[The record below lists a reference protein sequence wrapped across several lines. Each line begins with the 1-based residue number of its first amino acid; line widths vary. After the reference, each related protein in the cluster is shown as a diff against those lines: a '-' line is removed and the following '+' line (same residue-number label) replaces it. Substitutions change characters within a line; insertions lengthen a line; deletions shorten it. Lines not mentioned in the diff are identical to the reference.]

1 MAIDARIAL
10 GVQPVQQQPNMLAQY
25 AQVMGIKAA
34 QQEMEGNNALRE
46 AYASGG
52 DLNDP
57 EFRRRVMAANP
68 KLGSQ
73 LIKTN
78 AETGKLQNEAISKRI
93 DLSREMLT
101 GVNTPEDYLA
111 WHESNHKDPVLG
123 SYLTQ
128 RGVTAE
134 QSRAKIIAALNSPGG
149 LEKLKRESA
158 LGATT
163 LQKELMQTERSV
175 QTANISAGPAYG
187 QLALAREKAARE
199 KQQLDAVLGIVSPAP
214 VSSATATPVN
224 MGGGGVQTTQTPPA
238 GGVQTPTTGV
248 APVTPP
254 AGAAPVTPATGAVG
268 QPNVLATQ
276 VAPPP
281 VTTPAQTT
289 VNNLGQGS
297 QKEQLVDQISRLARL
312 PYADAS
318 RALEM
323 KVKEFNVLYPTEKI
337 EQDRQGNLVTIVN
350 GVAKPVLDARGL
362 QVQGK
367 PLPETAFEKSVGA
380 EVGKDIVAFVK
391 RVEAAPKNIAKIDEV
406 LGILKSGGAV
416 TGFGAETRL
425 NLERA
430 MSLFGNDVKA
440 GKRVVDTQILDALL
454 GSDVFP
460 SLQSMGLGS
469 KNIDTPAER
478 EFIRQV
484 ITGTIKLDNDA
495 LVRLTQIRRN
505 VETSAIKEYNQKLE
519 SGRFDKYS
527 KAAGQKLEK
536 IEVPNPVIRSGKL
549 KDGRLVNEYADGTID
564 YAKN

>member
-68 KLGSQ
+68 KVGSQ

-78 AETGKLQNEAISKRI
+78 AETGKLQNEAVLKRI
-93 DLSREMLT
+93 ELSREMIT
-101 GVNTPEDYLA
+101 GINTAEDYLA

-123 SYLTQ
+123 SYLNQ

-134 QSRAKIIAALNSPGG
+134 QSRAKIIAALNTPGG

-158 LGATT
+158 LGATA

-214 VSSATATPVN
+214 VSSATATPID
-224 MGGGGVQTTQTPPA
+224 MGGGGVQTSQTPSA
-238 GGVQTPTTGV
+238 SGVQPTGT
-248 APVTPP
+248 
-254 AGAAPVTPATGAVG
+254 GAAPVTPPVGTQPTGTVAVG

-276 VAPPP
+276 VAPQP
-281 VTTPAQTT
+281 VTTSTQTN
-289 VNNLGQGS
+289 VNAFNTGS

-312 PYADAS
+312 PYVDAS

-323 KVKEFNVLYPTEKI
+323 KVKEYNVLYPTEKI
-337 EQDRQGNLVTIVN
+337 EQDKQGNLITIVN
-350 GVAKPVLDARGL
+350 GVSKPVVGL
-362 QVQGK
+362 NGLPVQGK
-367 PLPETAFEKSVGA
+367 RLTETAFESTVGRKTG
-380 EVGKDIVAFVK
+380 EDLVAFVK

-430 MSLFGNDVKA
+430 MSLFGNDVKS

-469 KNIDTPAER
+469 KNIDTPNER

-484 ITGTIKLDNDA
+484 ITGTISLDNDA
-495 LVRLTQIRRN
+495 LIRLSQIRRK
-505 VETSAIKEYNQKLE
+505 VETDAIKEYNQKLE
-519 SGRFDKYS
+519 SGKFNKYS
-527 KAAGQKLEK
+527 EAAGQKLEK
-536 IEVPNPVIRSGKL
+536 IEVPNPIIRQGKHKNGRSVIER
-549 KDGRLVNEYADGTID
+549 ADGTLE
-564 YAKN
+564 YGN